1 MNSILK
7 LIAVSA
13 VLCLITSCA
22 GPQSVLRTEAPVVD
36 WSTHLKQMQTLAEWQ
51 AQMIIYGQDR
61 TEKFKLRLLW
71 KQQGDRYQIKI
82 KDFIGRTVAVL
93 EGVPG
98 QVSLKTSKGQHYQG
112 ENADQLLEELLD
124 LPIHISGMRYWLLG
138 VPAPESSHQLLQVST
153 DGLAAQIEQQG
164 WQLKYLA
171 YSQQSGQRLPSQ
183 AEFSID
189 QVRLRAEISQWQ
201 LPAVE

>member
-1 MNSILK
+1 MAKTAPRNL
-7 LIAVSA
+7 
-13 VLCLITSCA
+13 SCA
-22 GPQSVLRTEAPVVD
+22 Y
-36 WSTHLKQMQTLAEWQ
+36 
-51 AQMIIYGQDR
+51 YGSN
-61 TEKFKLRLLW
+61 KVIAIKLRLRILL
-71 KQQGDRYQIKI
+71 
-82 KDFIGRTVAVL
+82 VARL
-93 EGVPG
+93 QSYGVPG

>member
-1 MNSILK
+1 
-7 LIAVSA
+7 
-13 VLCLITSCA
+13 
-22 GPQSVLRTEAPVVD
+22 
-36 WSTHLKQMQTLAEWQ
+36 
-51 AQMIIYGQDR
+51 
-61 TEKFKLRLLW
+61 
-71 KQQGDRYQIKI
+71 
-82 KDFIGRTVAVL
+82 
-93 EGVPG
+93 
-98 QVSLKTSKGQHYQG
+98 
-112 ENADQLLEELLD
+112 
-124 LPIHISGMRYWLLG
+124 MRYWLLG

-183 AEFSID
+183 AEFSIG